1 MMRTLRS
8 LRFQLIAVFATVVV
22 TAMGVL
28 FLYVVPS
35 LRANLIS
42 NRQAR
47 LESVAREQQRND
59 NLQAQFRSRHIRR
72 GSLVRVAG
80 LANAQVAIYLI
91 TPPHRLVASPLLD
104 PPSVPPR
111 NQVVLAALR
120 ASGPVAGR
128 APSGSVIVAYRMP
141 GAVVLMTQRIGDVND
156 AAALVE
162 RQFLIATL
170 LALGVAGL
178 VGWTAAVAISQRL
191 GRLEVAAE
199 RVAEGRFDQP
209 IGDDTPDEL
218 GRLAR
223 SFDLMQAQLAQV
235 DRARKDFIA
244 NASHELRTPLF
255 SLGGFLELLENED
268 MDDVTREE
276 FLLTMREQV
285 ARLTKLA
292 SDLLD
297 LSRLDAGA
305 VEIEQEPIDLGAT
318 ARTLVREFRGLAA
331 KHGSRV
337 VLLRADDDTPRGVG
351 DEQRVQQIGRVLV
364 DNAIRHTPRGTEVRV
379 GVSQE
384 NGVVRLS
391 VVDNGPGIEDSAREH
406 LFERFAR
413 GEGATSAGSGL
424 GLAIARE
431 LAQRMDGALEVTSQ
445 PGRTEFALALP
456 VEDAEHAATG
466 GNGSGW

>member
-1 MMRTLRS
+1 MRVLRS
-8 LRFQLIAVFATVVV
+8 LRVRLIAVVATVVV

-42 NRQAR
+42 DRQAR
-47 LESVAREQQRND
+47 LASVARHQQD
-59 NLQAQFRSRHIRR
+59 SAKLQRAFSHPPPSSAALGRLAS
-72 GSLVRVAG
+72 
-80 LANAQVAIYLI
+80 LANA
-91 TPPHRLVASPLLD
+91 LVSVYYGTAPRNLKTSAVPN
-104 PPSVPPR
+104 PPSVGPQNP
-111 NQVVLAALR
+111 VVVNALH
-120 ASGPVAGR
+120 SNGPVAGR
-128 APSGSVIVAYRMP
+128 TPSGSIVVAFRMH
-141 GAVVLMTQRIGDVND
+141 GAVVLLTQKVGDVED
-156 AAALVE
+156 AASLVE
-162 RQFLIATL
+162 RQFLIATM

-178 VGWTAAVAISQRL
+178 VGWAAAVAISQRL
-191 GRLEVAAE
+191 GRLELAAT

-209 IGDDTPDEL
+209 IGDQAPDEL

-223 SFDLMQAQLAQV
+223 AFDLMQSRLDQI

-268 MDDVTREE
+268 LDDATREE

-285 ARLTKLA
+285 RRLTKLA

-305 VEIEQEPIDLGAT
+305 VEMEREPIDLNAT

-337 VLLRADDDTPRGVG
+337 VLVREGDQVPRAIG

-379 GVSQE
+379 GVRGQD
-384 NGVVRLS
+384 GHVQLAVT
-391 VVDNGPGIEDSAREH
+391 DDGPGISEDGRDH

-413 GEGATSAGSGL
+413 GEHATAAGSGL

-431 LAQRMDGALEVTSQ
+431 LAQRMDGSLDMESG
-445 PGRTEFALALP
+445 PGRTEFTLQLP
-456 VEDAEHAATG
+456 VESD
-466 GNGSGW
+466 SR